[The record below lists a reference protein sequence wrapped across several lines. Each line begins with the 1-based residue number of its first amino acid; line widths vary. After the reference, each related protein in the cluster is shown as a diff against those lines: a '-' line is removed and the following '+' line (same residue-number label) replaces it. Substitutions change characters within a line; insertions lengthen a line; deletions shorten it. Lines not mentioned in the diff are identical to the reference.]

1 MKKTR
6 NLILVFIL
14 VLLVTMTPVVV
25 SAGTNAK
32 TLKELRAELQQLKNK
47 QAQQNANKNA
57 TKSKINNA
65 KNDIGNKKSE
75 IESNTKDIADATA
88 ESEQLEIDIEEG
100 KKKLDKLMAV
110 YQIASE
116 NNTYL
121 EYVFDSKSYDE
132 LVYRSA
138 LSEQLMEYVDDS
150 IRAWNTKI
158 EKNDELKVTLAEK
171 SKQLESD
178 INSLSSSIDQWNIYL
193 SKLEEGYVSIK
204 EDISSTEELIKYYT
218 SIGCGEN
225 EDLEK
230 CASVKGD
237 TRFIRPLKKGTL
249 TSYYGYRTSP
259 TTGAKN
265 QFHSGVDIGGNT
277 EGTPVYSIANGMV
290 GKIIRQYSCG
300 GNMVYVYHT
309 IKGVQYTSTYM
320 HLLTINVSVGQS
332 VTSQTQ
338 IGTVGGGKGTKAWEK
353 CSTGAHLHLSLA
365 TGWYGKTYTTSS
377 QWKSHLVNPQ
387 SYVSIP
393 NKGQWFYSRT

>member
-1 MKKTR
+1 MKNTGK
-6 NLILVFIL
+6 LLLVF
-14 VLLVTMTPVVV
+14 LLTLFVTMTPVIV
-25 SAGTNAK
+25 SANSNAK
-32 TLKELRAELQQLKNK
+32 TLKELKNELQQLKNK
-47 QAQQNANKNA
+47 KAQQDANKNA
-57 TKSKINNA
+57 TKSKINSA
-65 KNDIGNKKSE
+65 KNDIGNKRSE
-75 IESNTKDIADATA
+75 IETNTKDIADATA
-88 ESEQLEIDIEEG
+88 ESEELTIEIEEG
-100 KKKLDKLMAV
+100 KEKLDKLMSV

-121 EYVFDSKSYDE
+121 EYIFDSKTYDD

-138 LSEQLMEYVDDS
+138 LSEQLMDYINES
-150 IRAWNTKI
+150 IESWNDKI
-158 EKNDELKVTLAEK
+158 EKNDVLKVELAEK

-178 INSLSSSIDQWNIYL
+178 IDSLSSSIDQWGTYL
-193 SKLEEGYVSIK
+193 NKLEEGSVSIK

-265 QFHSGVDIGGNT
+265 QFHSGVDIGGNS

-309 IKGVQYTSTYM
+309 VKGVQYTSTYM

-332 VTSQTQ
+332 VSSQTQ

-377 QWKSHLVNPQ
+377 QWKSHLLNPQ

-393 NKGQWFYSRT
+393 NKGQWFYSRY

>member
-138 LSEQLMEYVDDS
+138 LSEQLMDYVNDE
-150 IRAWNTKI
+150 ITAWNDKI
-158 EKNDELKVTLAEK
+158 VKNDELKVTLAEK

-265 QFHSGVDIGGNT
+265 QFHSGVDIGGNA

-338 IGTVGGGKGTKAWEK
+338 IGTVGGGKGTKAWEQ

-377 QWKSHLVNPQ
+377 QWKSHLVNPRD
-387 SYVSIP
+387 YVSIP
-393 NKGQWFYSRT
+393 AKGQWFYSRT